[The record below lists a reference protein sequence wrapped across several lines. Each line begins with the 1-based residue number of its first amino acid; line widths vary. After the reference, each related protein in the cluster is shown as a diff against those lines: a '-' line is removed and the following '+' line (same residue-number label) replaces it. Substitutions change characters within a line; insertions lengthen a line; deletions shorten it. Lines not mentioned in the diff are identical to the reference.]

1 MPVMRS
7 LAPIRIASLTGHI
20 VVIQPEGTLVPDALV
35 EEAQYRGCVVIDT
48 PVSPPT
54 AEPEVPRKVPIPRE
68 RSAAIV
74 QATRELMRKNNE
86 ADFKHDGTPRVGAL
100 REHMGD
106 DTITLRD
113 VAYAL
118 ATVSL

>member
-1 MPVMRS
+1 
-7 LAPIRIASLTGHI
+7 
-20 VVIQPEGTLVPDALV
+20 
-35 EEAQYRGCVVIDT
+35 
-48 PVSPPT
+48 
-54 AEPEVPRKVPIPRE
+54 
-68 RSAAIV
+68 V

-118 ATVSL
+118 ASVTL